1 MLTTGSKLF
10 LGLASFTLVA
20 FVVYG
25 VSQDF
30 GALGTI
36 GMLSLL
42 LVLVG
47 LGTFSL
53 YTRDA
58 NVSAMDEAQVRTS
71 AAAAGPVV
79 GAPWPLVGALGAVL
93 LVVGVV
99 TDARWFIA
107 GIVVVVIAI
116 AEWLVQAWADRAT
129 GDRAVNENIR
139 GRVLSPL
146 ELPIAGAILLG
157 LLIFGFSRVMLAL
170 PRDIGPV
177 IFIGAAILIVLF
189 GVLFARSVMVRA
201 GVVASICAVGVI
213 AILAGG
219 IAGAI
224 VGEREDLT
232 EAQEDD
238 HFAHRDCGEEL
249 DEHTDE
255 KTSSVVAAK
264 ASVLGE
270 FTLTD
275 EGALELVQADDSLPG
290 GVLTI
295 DRSTPVSVLFTNE
308 TEEERR
314 LRVYGGTVETDVNGT
329 PVSEVTEFCTQA
341 IGQDETQLL
350 TFTLTQPSVYGDDPF
365 YAEVPG
371 VEGARVEIVVP

>member
-10 LGLASFTLVA
+10 LGLAGFTLVA

-25 VSQDF
+25 IAQDF
-30 GALGTI
+30 GALGAI

-47 LGTFSL
+47 LGSFSL

-58 NVSAMDEAQVRTS
+58 NVSAMDDAQVRT
-71 AAAAGPVV
+71 AAAAAPPVS
-79 GAPWPLVGALGAVL
+79 GAAWPLVGALGAVL
-93 LVVGVV
+93 LVVGVI

-107 GIVVVVIAI
+107 GIVVVVVAI
-116 AEWLVQAWADRAT
+116 AEWLVQAWSDRAT
-129 GDRAVNENIR
+129 GDRATNADIR

-146 ELPIAGAILLG
+146 ELPIAGAILLA

-170 PRDIGPV
+170 PRDVGPIV
-177 IFIGAAILIVLF
+177 FIGSAILIVLF
-189 GVLFARSVMVRA
+189 GILFARSVMVRA

-213 AILAGG
+213 AIVAGG

-224 VGEREDLT
+224 VGERDELT

-238 HFAHRDCGEEL
+238 HFADRHCGEEV

-255 KTSSVVAAK
+255 KASAAVAAK
-264 ASVLGE
+264 ANVLGE
-270 FTLTD
+270 FTLTE
-275 EGALELVQADDSLPG
+275 EGTLELVQIGNSLPG
-290 GVLTI
+290 EVLTI

-308 TEEERR
+308 TDEERR
-314 LRVYGGTVETDVNGT
+314 LRVYGGTVETEVNGT
-329 PVSEVTEFCTQA
+329 PINEMTEFCTQA

-350 TFTLTQPSVYGDDPF
+350 TFTMGQPSVYGDDPF

>member
-10 LGLASFTLVA
+10 LGLAGFTLVA

-25 VSQDF
+25 IAQDF

-42 LVLVG
+42 LVLTG
-47 LGTFSL
+47 LGAFTL

-58 NVSAMDEAQVRTS
+58 NVSAMDEVQVRTS
-71 AAAAGPVV
+71 AAAAEPVV
-79 GAPWPLVGALGAVL
+79 GAVWPLVGALGAVL
-93 LVVGVV
+93 LNVGVI

-107 GIVVVVIAI
+107 GIVVTVVAI
-116 AEWLVQAWADRAT
+116 AEWLVQAWSDRAT
-129 GDRAVNENIR
+129 GDRAANADIR

-146 ELPIAGAILLG
+146 ELPIAGAILLA

-170 PRDIGPV
+170 PRNVGPIV
-177 IFIGAAILIVLF
+177 FIGAAILIVLF

-201 GVVASICAVGVI
+201 GVVASICAIGVI

-224 VGEREDLT
+224 VGQRDSLT
-232 EAQEDD
+232 ESQEDD
-238 HFAHRDCGEEL
+238 HFGHRDCGAEL

-255 KTSSVVAAK
+255 KTSSAVAAK
-264 ASVLGE
+264 ANVLGE
-270 FTLTD
+270 FTLTED
-275 EGALELVQADDSLPG
+275 GALELVQIGNSLPG
-290 GVLTI
+290 EVLTI

-308 TEEERR
+308 TDEERR
-314 LRVYGGTVETDVNGT
+314 LRVYGGTVETEVNGT
-329 PVSEVTEFCTQA
+329 PINEMTEFCTQA

-350 TFTLTQPSVYGDDPF
+350 TFTMGQPSVYGDDPF

>member
-10 LGLASFTLVA
+10 LGLAGFTLVA

-25 VSQDF
+25 IAQDF

-42 LVLVG
+42 LVLTG
-47 LGTFSL
+47 LGAFTL

-58 NVSAMDEAQVRTS
+58 NVSAMDEVQVRTS
-71 AAAAGPVV
+71 AAAAEPVV
-79 GAPWPLVGALGAVL
+79 GAVWPLVGALGAVL
-93 LVVGVV
+93 LNVGVI

-107 GIVVVVIAI
+107 GIVVTVVAI
-116 AEWLVQAWADRAT
+116 AEWLVQAWSDRAT
-129 GDRAVNENIR
+129 GDRAANADIR

-146 ELPIAGAILLG
+146 ELPIAGAILLA

-170 PRDIGPV
+170 PRNVGPIV
-177 IFIGAAILIVLF
+177 FIGAAILIVLF

-201 GVVASICAVGVI
+201 GVVASICAIGVI

-224 VGEREDLT
+224 VGQRDSLT
-232 EAQEDD
+232 ESQEDD
-238 HFAHRDCGEEL
+238 HFGHRDCGAEL

-255 KTSSVVAAK
+255 KTSSAVAAK
-264 ASVLGE
+264 ANVLGE
-270 FTLTD
+270 FTLTED
-275 EGALELVQADDSLPG
+275 GALELVQIGNSLPG
-290 GVLTI
+290 EVLTI

-308 TEEERR
+308 TDEERR
-314 LRVYGGTVETDVNGT
+314 LRIYGGTVETDVNGT
-329 PVSEVTEFCTQA
+329 PINETTEFCTQA
-341 IGQDETQLL
+341 IGKGHTQLL
-350 TFTLTQPSVYGDDPF
+350 TFIMGQPSVYGDDPF

>member
-10 LGLASFTLVA
+10 LGLAGFTLVA

-25 VSQDF
+25 IAQDF
-30 GALGTI
+30 GALGAI

-47 LGTFSL
+47 LGSFSL

-58 NVSAMDEAQVRTS
+58 NVSAMDDAQVRT
-71 AAAAGPVV
+71 AAAAAPPVS
-79 GAPWPLVGALGAVL
+79 GAAWPLVGALGAVL
-93 LVVGVV
+93 LVIGVI

-107 GIVVVVIAI
+107 GIVVVVVAI
-116 AEWLVQAWADRAT
+116 AEWLVQAWSDRAT
-129 GDRAVNENIR
+129 GDRATNAVIR

-146 ELPIAGAILLG
+146 ELPIAGAILLA

-170 PRDIGPV
+170 PRDVGPIV
-177 IFIGAAILIVLF
+177 FIGSAILIVLF
-189 GVLFARSVMVRA
+189 GILFARSVMVRA

-213 AILAGG
+213 AIVAGG

-224 VGEREDLT
+224 VGERDELT

-238 HFAHRDCGEEL
+238 HFADRHCGEEV

-255 KTSSVVAAK
+255 RASAAVAAK
-264 ASVLGE
+264 ANLLGE
-270 FTLTD
+270 FTLTE
-275 EGALELVQADDSLPG
+275 EGTLELVQIGNSLPG
-290 GVLTI
+290 EVLTI

-308 TEEERR
+308 TDEERR
-314 LRVYGGTVETDVNGT
+314 LRVYGGTVETEVNGT
-329 PVSEVTEFCTQA
+329 PINEMTEFCTQA

-350 TFTLTQPSVYGDDPF
+350 TFTMGQPSVYGDDPF

>member
-10 LGLASFTLVA
+10 LGLAGFTLVA

-25 VSQDF
+25 IAQDF
-30 GALGTI
+30 GALGAI

-47 LGTFSL
+47 LGSFSL

-58 NVSAMDEAQVRTS
+58 NVSAMDDAQVRT
-71 AAAAGPVV
+71 AAAAAPPVS
-79 GAPWPLVGALGAVL
+79 GAAWPLVGALGAVL
-93 LVVGVV
+93 LVVGVI
-99 TDARWFIA
+99 TDARWFVA
-107 GIVVVVIAI
+107 GIVVVVVAI
-116 AEWLVQAWADRAT
+116 AEWLVQAWSDRAT
-129 GDRAVNENIR
+129 GDRATNADIR

-146 ELPIAGAILLG
+146 ELPIAGAILLA

-170 PRDIGPV
+170 PRDVGPIV
-177 IFIGAAILIVLF
+177 FIGSAILIVLF
-189 GVLFARSVMVRA
+189 GILFARSVMVRA

-213 AILAGG
+213 AIVAGG

-224 VGEREDLT
+224 VGERDELT

-238 HFAHRDCGEEL
+238 HFADRHCGEEV

-255 KTSSVVAAK
+255 KASAAVAAK
-264 ASVLGE
+264 ANVLGE
-270 FTLTD
+270 FTLTE
-275 EGALELVQADDSLPG
+275 EGTLELVQIGNSLPG
-290 GVLTI
+290 EVLTI

-308 TEEERR
+308 TDEERR
-314 LRVYGGTVETDVNGT
+314 LRVYGGTVETEVNGT
-329 PVSEVTEFCTQA
+329 PINEMTEFCTQA

-350 TFTLTQPSVYGDDPF
+350 TFTMGQPSVYGDDPF